1 MAGET
6 KVLPPTL
13 ASAIALDAWN
23 EIAPLQSQSCLGRL
37 LAAELLRGRGKTRA
51 HLGSLSLGLKAPPQQ
66 RRWKRDPA
74 TRLDVTIEAL
84 RDGAE
89 AGLKEHYRL
98 SSIRERLTRRAGDR
112 RSNSSLPG
120 LIELAIETPVVTAAL
135 IAARLT
141 VTPRAAL
148 GLAQELGLRESTG
161 RKRYRAWAAA

>member
-74 TRLDVTIEAL
+74 TRLDVTIERLGTGQKPVSRSITGSRASES
-84 RDGAE
+84 DSHGAP
-89 AGLKEHYRL
+89 AIAVR
-98 SSIRERLTRRAGDR
+98 TPACRA
-112 RSNSSLPG
+112 
-120 LIELAIETPVVTAAL
+120 
-135 IAARLT
+135 
-141 VTPRAAL
+141 
-148 GLAQELGLRESTG
+148 
-161 RKRYRAWAAA
+161 